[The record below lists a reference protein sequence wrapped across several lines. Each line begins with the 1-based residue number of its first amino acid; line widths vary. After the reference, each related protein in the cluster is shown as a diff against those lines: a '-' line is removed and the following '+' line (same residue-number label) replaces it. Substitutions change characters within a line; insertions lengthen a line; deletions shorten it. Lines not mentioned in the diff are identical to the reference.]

1 MGRLKGLRLVALLAM
16 VAMLTFSVAG
26 CATTE
31 EPGDGATDGEGEVP
45 AETIKVGLVQINQQ
59 AIFFNQMN
67 EGAEEAAAEVGVD
80 LTIFNANDDP
90 AKQNEA
96 ITNFVTQGFDAIIVV
111 AIDVEGV
118 KPAIREAA
126 DAGIVIV
133 AVDAVVEDPA
143 VSCQVGVDN
152 AAAGAEIGQFV
163 VDYIEENNL
172 TNKNIGVLGALN
184 SFIQNLRKDA
194 FVEVVE
200 GAGATITQTVDGQN
214 RQEAAMAAAEN
225 LFTAQADTEIMYAT
239 GEPQMVGAVAAV
251 RSQDKGTTVKL
262 FGWDLTAEVI
272 RGIDDGF
279 VLGVVQQDPK
289 TEGYEAV
296 KACKTLVEG
305 GTVRAFIDV
314 PIVIVTKD
322 NVEPYRAI
330 FE

>member
-1 MGRLKGLRLVALLAM
+1 MSIRKVLRLVALLSI
-16 VAMLTFSVAG
+16 VAMLALTAVG
-26 CATTE
+26 CAGTDEDGTDDGTT
-31 EPGDGATDGEGEVP
+31 GGEK
-45 AETIKVGLVQINQQ
+45 IKVGLVQINQQ

-67 EGAEEAAAEVGVD
+67 EGAQEAADEVGVD

-90 AKQNEA
+90 AKQNEGIA
-96 ITNFVTQGFDAIIVV
+96 NFVTQGFDAIIVV

-118 KPAIREAA
+118 KPAIKEAK
-126 DAGIVIV
+126 DAGVMIVC
-133 AVDAVVEDPA
+133 VDAVVEDDA
-143 VSCQVGVDN
+143 VDCQVGVDN
-152 AAAGAEIGQFV
+152 AAAGAEIGEFV

-200 GAGATITQTVDGQN
+200 AAGATITQTVDGQN

-225 LFTAQADTEIMYAT
+225 LFTAQTDTEIMYAT

-272 RGIDDGF
+272 QGIDDGF
-279 VLGVVQQDPK
+279 VMGVVQQDPK

-305 GTVRAFIDV
+305 GTVAEFIDV
-314 PIVIVTKD
+314 PIVIVTAD

-330 FE
+330 FK

>member
-1 MGRLKGLRLVALLAM
+1 MAKRKVFRLVALLA
-16 VAMLTFSVAG
+16 VIAMLAFSVAG
-26 CATTE
+26 CAATE
-31 EPGDGATDGEGEVP
+31 EPQDGGTNGEAP
-45 AETIKVGLVQINQQ
+45 AEKIKVGLVQINQQ

-67 EGAEEAAAEVGVD
+67 EGAQEAADEFGVD

-118 KPAIREAA
+118 KPAIREAV
-126 DAGIVIV
+126 DAGVKVV

-143 VSCQVGVDN
+143 VSVQVGVDN

-163 VDYIEENNL
+163 VDYMTENNIEP
-172 TNKNIGVLGALN
+172 KKIGIIGALN
-184 SFIQNLRKDA
+184 SFIQNLRSDS

-200 GAGATITQTVDGQN
+200 GAGFTIAQVVDGQN

-225 LFTAQADTEIMYAT
+225 LFTAQQDVVVMYAT
-239 GEPQMVGAVAAV
+239 GEPAMVGAVAAA
-251 RSQDKGTTVKL
+251 RSQNKTDTVKL

-272 RGIDDGF
+272 AAIDDGF

-305 GTVRAFIDV
+305 GSVPAFIDV
-314 PIVIVTKD
+314 PITIVTKD

-330 FE
+330 FQ

>member
-1 MGRLKGLRLVALLAM
+1 MLVLGA
-16 VAMLTFSVAG
+16 VG
-26 CATTE
+26 CTQSDDGDTT
-31 EPGDGATDGEGEVP
+31 PPDDGATGE
-45 AETIKVGLVQINQQ
+45 AIKVGLVQINQQ

-67 EGAEEAAAEVGVD
+67 EGAQEAADELGVD

-96 ITNFVTQGFDAIIVV
+96 ITNFVTQDFDAIIVV

-126 DAGIVIV
+126 DAGVKIV

-143 VSCQVGVDN
+143 VSVQVGVDN
-152 AAAGAEIGQFV
+152 AAAGAEIGEFV
-163 VDYIEENNL
+163 VEYMTENNVEP
-172 TNKNIGVLGALN
+172 KNIGVLGALN

-194 FVEVVE
+194 FIEVVE
-200 GAGATITQTVDGQN
+200 AAGATITQTVDGQN

-225 LFTAQADTEIMYAT
+225 LFTAQADTAIMYAT

-251 RSQDKGTTVKL
+251 RSQNRGTSVKL

-296 KACKTLVEG
+296 KACKTLAEG
-305 GTVRAFIDV
+305 GTVEAFIDV
-314 PIVIVTKD
+314 PITIVTKD
-322 NVEPYRAI
+322 NVDPYREI
-330 FE
+330 FK